1 MLFRSDLGYN
11 AYSPLRKEWVATAI
25 GVAGSLL
32 SSYLGGQA
40 ASSAARAAER
50 RQRAQEAKDD
60 AWYRRR
66 YNEDY
71 ADTAAGQNLIRR
83 AEQFNKKNWRR
94 AAGAQA
100 VAGGTDAATQ
110 MQKDAGNQMMA
121 ETLANVAATDQH
133 RKDQVDNIHRQQEA
147 QYAQMDMQR
156 EMNRAQNI
164 SNAASAASNAIMQGA
179 SAFENSTSLKG
190 GSNQSAP
197 VTRSEV
203 QKSPE
208 PVQQTPM
215 EIYSNL
221 PDSDPTKQHFRNAI
235 SQ

>member
-1 MLFRSDLGYN
+1 
-11 AYSPLRKEWVATAI
+11 LRKEWVATAI

-133 RKDQVDNIHRQQEA
+133 RKEQVDNIHRQQEA

-156 EMNRAQNI
+156 EMNRAQSV

-179 SAFENSTSLKG
+179 SAFENGTSLKG

-203 QKSPE
+203 TVTDGGNGPT
-208 PVQQTPM
+208 VQVNDLKPQNI
-215 EIYSNL
+215 EIGGKIFTGTENYKA
-221 PDSDPTKQHFRNAI
+221 PRYDR
-235 SQ
+235 